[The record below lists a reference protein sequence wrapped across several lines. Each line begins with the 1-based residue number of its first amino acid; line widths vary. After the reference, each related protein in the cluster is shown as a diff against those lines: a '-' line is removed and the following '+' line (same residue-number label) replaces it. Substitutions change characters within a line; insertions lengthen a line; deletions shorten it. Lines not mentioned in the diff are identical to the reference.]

1 MKQLLYL
8 LFFLTATSFSQETLN
23 TSFIKKIKL
32 SADSFIGTDAFNAL
46 YYTKNNVL
54 IKTDGKKEITYSNI
68 QLGNIT
74 SANVF
79 NPLKINLF
87 YQAFNTLIILDNRLA
102 DVSKIDF
109 NSNKN
114 YKNITHISTGS
125 DNTIWVFNQDL
136 QQVELYDYKTNNS
149 RATAQPV
156 QSSVLDFTSNY
167 NTCWLLTKNFLY
179 KYNYFGSL
187 VYKIKNEGFLAIS
200 ESNENIVIKKAD
212 RLLYV
217 SKNSKNTEEI
227 QIPNLL
233 IKQFFL
239 TNGILYIY
247 DGEFLHYYQLKT
259 K

>member
-1 MKQLLYL
+1 MKHLLYI
-8 LFFLTATSFSQETLN
+8 LFFLTATCFSQETRN

-32 SADSFIGTDAFNAL
+32 SADSFIGIDAFNAL
-46 YYTKNNVL
+46 YYTKNNIL

-68 QLGNIT
+68 QLGHIT

-87 YQAFNTLIILDNRLA
+87 YQAFNTVIILDNRLA
-102 DVSKIDF
+102 EVSKIDF
-109 NSNKN
+109 NNNKN
-114 YKNITHISTGS
+114 YKNVTHVSTGS
-125 DNTIWVFNQDL
+125 DTTIWVFNQDL
-136 QQVELYDYKTNNS
+136 QQLELYDYKTNS
-149 RATAQPV
+149 TRATTQPV
-156 QSSVLDFTSNY
+156 QSAVLDFTSNY
-167 NTCWLLTKNFLY
+167 NASWLLTKNFLY

-187 VYKIKNEGFLAIS
+187 VYKIKNEEFLSIS
-200 ESNENIVIKKAD
+200 ESNENIVIKKGS
-212 RLLYV
+212 RLLYL
-217 SKNSKNTEEI
+217 SKNSENIEEI

-247 DGEFLHYYQLKT
+247 DGEFLYHYQLKS